1 MKIDNGT
8 KDLIRRAVNDVH
20 LKSNSDAKDLNWY
33 ITQLC
38 NSLEREF
45 QGRKVFSPDESRI
58 NPSSIIIPGV
68 CVIEVKNESRTSYG
82 WTDSKNWINVNS
94 ESLFLPGVVV
104 NFALGRNPC
113 IDWYCLDDH
122 NKAVKENATE
132 EIILEKPLTEEE
144 KRKKLFPKVAAGA
157 AAAGVGITAL
167 TVGLRSRTRR
177 NRRNK

>member
-38 NSLEREF
+38 NDLEREF
-45 QGRKVFSPDESRI
+45 QGRKVFSPEESRY

-82 WTDSKNWINVNS
+82 WTDTKNWINVNS
-94 ESLFLPGVVV
+94 EALFLPGVVV
-104 NFALGRNPC
+104 NFAMGRNPC
-113 IDWYCLDDH
+113 IDWY
-122 NKAVKENATE
+122 
-132 EIILEKPLTEEE
+132 
-144 KRKKLFPKVAAGA
+144 
-157 AAAGVGITAL
+157 
-167 TVGLRSRTRR
+167 
-177 NRRNK
+177 